1 MSEQKGKNASGATGR
16 YVLRH
21 ICRSPGKSLLCL
33 LLATVFMLG
42 LMLIRVSTVR
52 SENELENLYLT
63 TTVTV
68 EIIRTNS
75 AQVTTSGGISSGFI
89 YLSTVDK
96 LTDTGFIGHRYVEAN
111 VEHATLT
118 RLDEKGK
125 AVGNGAFRFG
135 NATLCGIEYPQEY
148 FASRNMEVDLTY
160 FEGWD
165 ESVFLQSQEDWRGK
179 GSAYLIHP
187 AVVSQELYDMLKM
200 EEGDMLQVELADSD
214 PLSMKTITYTTDL
227 TIVGTHQGDMA
238 TVFLPVNS
246 LRGLKG
252 VDLKYERVGLTID
265 PTMNRQLD
273 EFRDQASNIVP
284 GGGTVSL
291 TAIYWDQELRQAIAP
306 MEQVISFMKALY
318 PVTLGLSFIVAAG
331 IAVLLSLLSAKEAA
345 ILRVLG
351 NSKAQCRAVLCLQTV
366 LVCMVG
372 LILGHL
378 GAVAMAYLMLPAE
391 DAAGLL
397 LPALGR
403 VGLYL
408 LYTILGA
415 VGASAVMTGKNPL
428 ELLQVKE

>member
-1 MSEQKGKNASGATGR
+1 MTQTKTASGTAGR

-21 ICRSPGKSLLCL
+21 ILRSPGKSLLCL
-33 LLATVFMLG
+33 LLAVVFMLG

-52 SENELENLYLT
+52 SENELEDLYRT

-75 AQVTTSGGISSGFI
+75 AQIFASGHVDSGSV
-89 YLSTVDK
+89 YPSTVEK
-96 LTDTGFIGHRYVEAN
+96 LADTGFIGHRYVEAN
-111 VEHATLT
+111 VERVTLT
-118 RLDEKGK
+118 RLDDKGK
-125 AVGNGAFRFG
+125 AVRNGAFRFF
-135 NATLCGIEYPQEY
+135 NAALSGIEYPQE
-148 FASRNMEVDLTY
+148 FLAQKNIAGELTY

-165 ESVFLQSQEDWRGK
+165 ESVFLQTHEDWRGL
-179 GSAYLIHP
+179 GSAYLIYP
-187 AVVSQELYDMLKM
+187 AVVSQELYDSLKM
-200 EEGDMLQVELADSD
+200 EDGDMLQVQLTDSD
-214 PLSMKTITYTTDL
+214 PLSTTSYTTNL
-227 TIVGTHQGDMA
+227 TIVGTHPGDMD
-238 TVFLPVNS
+238 TVLLPVNS
-246 LRGLKG
+246 LKG
-252 VDLKYERVGLTID
+252 VRGVNLMYDRVVLTID
-265 PTMNRQLD
+265 PAMNRRLD
-273 EFRDQASNIVP
+273 EFRDQASNIIP
-284 GGGTVSL
+284 GGGTVPL
-291 TAIYWDQELRQAIAP
+291 TALYWDQELRQAIAP

-351 NSKAQCRAVLCLQTV
+351 NSKTQCRAILCLQTV
-366 LVCMVG
+366 AVCGVG
-372 LILGHL
+372 VIIGHL
-378 GAVAMAYLMLPAE
+378 GAIAMAYIMIPPE

-408 LYTILGA
+408 LYTVLGA